1 MTSSDRHPLDAA
13 LALQPSAPNRYR
25 THASKDYWNMV
36 GPYGGITA
44 AQMAQAVLQHPQR
57 VGELVSITVNYAGPV
72 GEGEYTIEALPV
84 RTNRSTQHW
93 IITMREQ
100 DADGNEAISTTATA
114 MTALV
119 RSTWSDDECAM
130 PPAPP
135 AAQIPPARVEFRA
148 EWLRRYCMRPVEGNY
163 PAVWDDACSP
173 SRTRLWVQD
182 EPPRP
187 LDTPA
192 LTALCDVFYPRIWL
206 RRARRVPSGT
216 VTFTVYFH
224 ASEAQ
229 IHAVGA
235 QPVLAQAQG
244 QGFRNGFFDQTA
256 QVWAP
261 DGTLLA
267 TSHQLVYYKE

>member
-1 MTSSDRHPLDAA
+1 MDAA
-13 LALQPSAPNRYR
+13 LALQPAAPNRYR
-25 THASKDYWNMV
+25 ASASKAYWNMV

-44 AQMAQAVLQHPQR
+44 AQMAQAVLQHPEL
-57 VGELVSITVNYAGPV
+57 VGELVSLTVNYAGPV

-100 DADGNEAISTTATA
+100 GADGGEAISTTATA

-119 RSTWSDDECAM
+119 RGTWSDDECAM

-135 AAQIPPARVEFRA
+135 AADIQPATVEFRA
-148 EWLRRYCMRPVEGNY
+148 EWLRRYSMRPVEGSY
-163 PAVWDDACSP
+163 PAEWDGSTRP

-192 LTALCDVFYPRIWL
+192 LTALCDVFYPRVWL

-216 VTFTVYFH
+216 VSFTVYFH

-229 IHAVGA
+229 IRAVGA
-235 QPVLAQAQG
+235 QPLLAQAQG
-244 QGFRNGFFDQTA
+244 QGFRDGFFDQTA